1 MHTRRWLSAE
11 IIASVLLIGATL
23 LSFGQAGVSTGSIQG
38 IVTDPSGAVVPGATV
53 EIRNEATGQVV
64 STRANDAGLY
74 TSGALLPGSYRVRVS
89 NTGFKSSEQ
98 GVTVQVGVA
107 ASGNAKLQVGQAAEV
122 VSVQAGAVQI
132 NTQQVAVQDVLTAR
146 QIEHLPI
153 NGRNFLDLAQLE
165 PGVQIQDG
173 GNFDPTKSGFSSIS
187 FGGRFGR
194 TARIEVDGIDVSDET
209 VGTTTQNIP
218 QGAIQEFQIG
228 QSSLDLATE
237 LTSSGT
243 VNVVTRSGTN
253 DYHGEAFYLFR
264 TDATA
269 ASIGAGQDIP
279 YQRHQFGGR
288 FGGALIKNKLFFF
301 TSAERTKQDLLA
313 PVVLSAPFSDLS
325 AGFNSPFREA
335 EALGRMDWQIKP
347 GNYHLFYR
355 FSYDETKNVATFVPN
370 SFNPYANRNNT
381 PVHGVGFD
389 FTSGP
394 LTHSI
399 RFSYLKMR
407 NGIVDAVSGSSIV
420 NPAPQVLVT
429 LGSSPVCNLPG
440 DLFCSGPSFLQPQA
454 TLQSDKQVKYDG
466 AYALRSHIIRYG
478 VAVNRIVG
486 NLFTKQLGFAPAVNS
501 VVTPSGTPGSTIDF
515 ANAGP
520 FPGGASNPLN
530 YPAQLVIMSN
540 GQGSLNERPS
550 FGRPGGGLFSTR
562 LLWYVGDSWKA
573 LPNLTVNFG
582 LRYVRDT
589 GRTNSDLPPI
599 PELNQLLPGLGDSVR
614 QPDHNFA
621 PTLGISWDPFKSG
634 KTVIRAGAGLYY
646 ENAVFNNSTLD
657 RPGRLAKGL
666 FFGVGVACAGGTPI
680 PVSFPDGTTVA
691 PTFCNQ
697 PIGTAASQVPA
708 FLQVFQQATVA
719 AGAQANPNFI
729 GNAFTA
735 SVNTTGANL
744 FAPDYQTPRSVQ
756 FNIGIQR
763 QLASNTVLSVDYL
776 RNVATHTLLGI
787 DVNHVGDAGTLNVA
801 NAQAAIA
808 STLAACQ
815 AGTIDAAIAACP
827 GLHPGGATISD
838 FASLGLD
845 SGTTLCGGFPCP
857 SAAFAGMNSQFGV
870 VQMMFPIGRSVYN
883 GLQVS
888 LKQDVQHPFRG
899 LRALNLQVSYALSR
913 LSSTS
918 RDQDFTNGISAT
930 DFRNPLKFIGP
941 NGLDRTNQFSFGA
954 YAELPASFRIGLI
967 GHFQTALPQTLTVPS
982 TGAPGDIFQSDLTGD
997 GTVGDVLTGTN
1008 IGSFGRSVKLDDLN
1022 QVIGNFNNNVA
1033 QSLTPA
1039 GQALVDAGLFTTAQL
1054 LALGATV
1061 QPIAPAPAGQ
1071 VGLDPFKTVDLRL
1084 SYVYRRERLEIEPS
1098 ISVYNLFNFA
1108 NFDGP
1113 SQPLSGV
1120 LTGQALSLNGT
1131 TSQTRTNRIGLGS
1144 GVFALGAPRIFEW
1157 GVRFSF

>member
-1 MHTRRWLSAE
+1 MLLSA
-11 IIASVLLIGATL
+11 VLLGSAL
-23 LSFGQAGVSTGSIQG
+23 LGFGQAGVSTGSIQG
-38 IVTDPSGAVVPGATV
+38 TVTDASGAVLPGAVV
-53 EIRNEATGQVV
+53 EIKNEATGQVV
-64 STRANDAGLY
+64 TFKANDAGVY
-74 TSGALLPGSYRVRVS
+74 TSGALLPGEYRVRIS
-89 NTGFKSSEQ
+89 NGGFKSSEQ
-98 GVTVQVGVA
+98 ALTVQVGVTT
-107 ASGNAKLQVGQAAEV
+107 SGNAKLQVGQAAEV
-122 VSVQAGAVQI
+122 VNVQAGSIQV

-146 QIEHLPI
+146 QIEQLPI

-194 TARIEVDGIDVSDET
+194 TARIEVDGIDISDET

-218 QGAIQEFQIG
+218 QSAIQEFQIG

-237 LTSSGT
+237 LTSSGA
-243 VNVVTRSGTN
+243 VNVVTRAGTN
-253 DYHGEAFYLFR
+253 EYHGEAFYLFR
-264 TDATA
+264 TDSTA
-269 ASIGAGQDIP
+269 ASIGEGKDIP
-279 YQRHQFGGR
+279 YQRNQFGGR

-301 TSAERTKQDLLA
+301 TSAERTKQDLFA
-313 PVVLSAPFSDLS
+313 PVVLSAPFSGLS
-325 AGFNSPFREA
+325 GGFNSPFREA
-335 EALGRMDWQIKP
+335 EALGRLDWQIKP

-389 FTSGP
+389 FTTGP

-407 NGIVDAVSGSSIV
+407 NGIVDAVSGSNIF
-420 NPAPQVLVT
+420 NPAPEVLVT

-466 AYALRSHIIRYG
+466 AYALHSHIIRYG

-501 VVTPSGTPGSTIDF
+501 VVTPAGAPGSTIDF
-515 ANAGP
+515 ANTGP

-550 FGRPGGGLFSTR
+550 FGRTGGGLFSTR

-573 LPNLTVNFG
+573 RPNLTVNYG
-582 LRYVRDT
+582 VRYLRDT
-589 GRTNSDLPPI
+589 GRTNSDLPAI
-599 PELNQLLPGLGDSVR
+599 PVLNQLLPGLGNRVR
-614 QPDHNFA
+614 QPNMNFA
-621 PTLGISWDPFKSG
+621 PSLGLSWDPFKSG
-634 KTVIRAGAGLYY
+634 KTVVRAGAGLYY

-680 PVSFPDGTTVA
+680 PVSFPDGTTVT

-719 AGAQANPNFI
+719 AGAQSNPNFV
-729 GNAFTA
+729 GDALTA
-735 SVNTTGANL
+735 SVNSTGANL
-744 FAPDYQTPRSVQ
+744 FAPNYQTPRSVQ
-756 FNIGIQR
+756 FNVGIQR

-787 DVNHVGDAGTLNVA
+787 DVNHVGDAGTLNVG
-801 NAQAAIA
+801 NAAAAIS
-808 STLAACQ
+808 STLATCQ
-815 AGTIDAAIAACP
+815 ASSIDQAIAACP

-857 SAAFAGMNSQFGV
+857 TAAFAGINSQFGV

-888 LKQDVQHPFRG
+888 LKQNVDRPFRG
-899 LRALNLQVSYALSR
+899 LKALNLQVSYALSR
-913 LSSTS
+913 LDSTS
-918 RDQDFTNGISAT
+918 RDQDFTNGVSAT
-930 DFRNPLKFIGP
+930 DFRNPLRFIGP

-954 YAELPASFRIGLI
+954 YAELPASFRVGLI
-967 GHFQTALPQTLTVPS
+967 GHFQTALPQTLTIPS
-982 TGAPGDIFQSDLTGD
+982 TGAPGDIFESDLTGD
-997 GTVGDVLTGTN
+997 GTVGDVLSGTN
-1008 IGSFGRSVKLDDLN
+1008 IGSFGRSVKLGDLN
-1022 QVIGNFNNNVA
+1022 QKISNFNSTVA
-1033 QSLTPA
+1033 HTLTPA
-1039 GQALVDAGLFTTAQL
+1039 GQALVNAGLFTQAQL
-1054 LALGATV
+1054 VALGAVV
-1061 QPIAPAPAGQ
+1061 QPLSPAPSGQ
-1071 VGLDPFKTVDLRL
+1071 VGLDPFKTMDLRL
-1084 SYVYRRERLEIEPS
+1084 SYVYRKERFEVEPS
-1098 ISVYNLFNFA
+1098 IGAYNLFNFA

-1120 LTGQALSLNGT
+1120 LSGQALSLNGT
-1131 TSQTRTNRIGLGS
+1131 TTQTRTNRIGLGS

-1157 GVRFSF
+1157 GLRVSF